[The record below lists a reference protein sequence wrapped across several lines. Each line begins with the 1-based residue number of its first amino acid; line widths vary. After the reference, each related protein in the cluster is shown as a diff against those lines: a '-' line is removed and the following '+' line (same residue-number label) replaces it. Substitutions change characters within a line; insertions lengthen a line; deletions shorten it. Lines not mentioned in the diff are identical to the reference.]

1 MKKLIFTLALLSTV
15 YSISAQSMR
24 SLFAEMPDSILVLL
38 TKNNRL
44 DCIDFIEN
52 KMSARVKNK
61 LDQYS
66 ELQVLTPDYLKIQ
79 LSSKSYI
86 QMKTFPLKDSLFVV
100 CLVKTYLAPAAES
113 SVAFYSK
120 DWQKLSSAQFL
131 TLPSFADFWIKND
144 TLSAQKLQMLQ
155 NKIDLKI
162 VAAELSAAT
171 NNIVFSL
178 QLDDLS
184 KETQQEVVP
193 YIRPVVYRWKDERFE
208 SK

>member
-1 MKKLIFTLALLSTV
+1 MKKLIFILALLSTV
-15 YSISAQSMR
+15 YSISAQNMR
-24 SLFAEMPDSILVLL
+24 NLFADMPDSIMVLL

-66 ELQVLTPDYLKIQ
+66 KLQVLTSDYLKIQ

-86 QMKTFPLKDSLFVV
+86 QMKTLPLKDSLFVV
-100 CLVKTYLAPAAES
+100 CLVKTYLGPAAES
-113 SVAFYSK
+113 SITFYSK
-120 DWQKLSSAQFL
+120 DWQKLSSASFL
-131 TLPSFADFWIKND
+131 TYPSFSDLWIKND
-144 TLSAQKLQMLQ
+144 TLSAEKLETLQ
-155 NKIDLKI
+155 NKIDLKL

-171 NNIVFSL
+171 STLTFSL

-184 KETQQEVVP
+184 KEIRQEVNP
-193 YIRPVVYRWKDERFE
+193 YIRPIIYSWRNERFE
-208 SK
+208 PK